1 MAGSAWAR
9 GRACSRCY
17 GVVRWRAARHF
28 PTEHNRL
35 TLVSGLPHP
44 RRLLRTRPHTEHDK
58 HALKKAPAFLAS
70 QRRSGT
76 FTRPVCPAPSQGLAG
91 AGPCKSFHGLTAL
104 SDVVSGVWRCS
115 YAKLP
120 FHLVPPSGCPRD
132 PFVRRRRS
140 DHLLQG
146 LRRVGAAAACVAR
159 MRFGSA
165 YPRRLDT
172 KVARSGTSSVF
183 LRPAR
188 PPRRGSPDAG
198 RRASRAADAA
208 DRARGYSRLSLW
220 GDAPVG

>member
-1 MAGSAWAR
+1 MLRCRPVAGGAAFPHGTQPADAR
-9 GRACSRCY
+9 QWLTAPPPALAH
-17 GVVRWRAARHF
+17 AAAH
-28 PTEHNRL
+28 
-35 TLVSGLPHP
+35 
-44 RRLLRTRPHTEHDK
+44 EHDK

-104 SDVVSGVWRCS
+104 SDVVSGVWRCL

-198 RRASRAADAA
+198 RRASAPAQHISREEAARQAQ
-208 DRARGYSRLSLW
+208 
-220 GDAPVG
+220 